1 MTHAPECAILF
12 PLCSAAAA
20 AFTVFFF
27 LLKTDTDTQKKRK
40 KEILSDVRDGFVYM
54 MLLLFLIDDIR
65 L

>member
-20 AFTVFFF
+20 AFTVFF
-27 LLKTDTDTQKKRK
+27 LLKTDTDTQKRK